1 MNEQIKHTFFIL
13 HKCIINIS
21 NIKDYMYELMIV
33 SNFKNHTVQLALT
46 NYVILEVTSF
56 IDEYEKKFIYKQNS
70 KLNTRI
76 LEVKEICSPI
86 MKKIK
91 KWKDLGAYRN
101 SIIAHPWYKNGKSTL
116 PNFEDYNIPQ
126 NFIELVLLADYMR
139 YIYVIINA
147 EFNKELKNSIKTTKK
162 KSKSSNRP
170 SIDMEQLNKDKIN
183 LALQVEEKCIKY
195 NKPYFLKVQQYK
207 LT

>member
-86 MKKIK
+86 
-91 KWKDLGAYRN
+91 
-101 SIIAHPWYKNGKSTL
+101 
-116 PNFEDYNIPQ
+116 
-126 NFIELVLLADYMR
+126 V
-139 YIYVIINA
+139 
-147 EFNKELKNSIKTTKK
+147 
-162 KSKSSNRP
+162 
-170 SIDMEQLNKDKIN
+170 
-183 LALQVEEKCIKY
+183 
-195 NKPYFLKVQQYK
+195 
-207 LT
+207 